1 MAFRIR
7 SSFFLFPFFFPPQQ
21 RRTREVKKQWAYD
34 PNPPPSFRS
43 STESLFAPLSPFFL
57 SCPLLFAVSC
67 PPPFP
72 LSLFASFIPASSL
85 AHHPSL
91 IEFLCTPVARVSSRL
106 ASPRLPRLVS
116 RVSCKGTMQLGDALW
131 LGLGRRQADTDH
143 HRRISPRDVSF
154 PLPAQILSN
163 IYFRYVL
170 VKIVVLM
177 VIWCN
182 IVI

>member
-106 ASPRLPRLVS
+106 ASRASCLVS
-116 RVSCKGTMQLGDALW
+116 RARAQCNSGMHCGSASADAKPIPTT
-131 LGLGRRQADTDH
+131 TDGSLH
-143 HRRISPRDVSF
+143 ETFHSLFLLKFF
-154 PLPAQILSN
+154 P
-163 IYFRYVL
+163 IYIFDMY
-170 VKIVVLM
+170 
-177 VIWCN
+177 
-182 IVI
+182 